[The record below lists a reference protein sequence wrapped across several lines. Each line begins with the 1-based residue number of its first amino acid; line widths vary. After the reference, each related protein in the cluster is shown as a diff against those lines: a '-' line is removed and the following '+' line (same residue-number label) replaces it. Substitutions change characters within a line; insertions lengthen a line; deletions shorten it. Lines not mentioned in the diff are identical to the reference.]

1 MQRTGTTGRTTALA
15 ALTAELALLLSS
27 RGGQQPDPDPGSSA
41 TAGSPTTSGPAPG
54 STSTT
59 SASSTTTPPSETTS
73 ATAAPEPSAAATDVV
88 QSYLGLLAHG
98 MPEEAFALLSPESHS
113 YFRDAPTLSADR
125 ELQQVVERMGVSETT
140 WAARPAYEETHASE
154 MVVTVWGQTQDGAP
168 FAYAW
173 GVRTLDD
180 GEWVIDQDLIGPY
193 TGEGR
198 ISWLNPGVSVPEQP
212 HLVNPESPLMFALL
226 KERDVT
232 NVAVTASVDDGAG
245 PEPLTELPTD
255 GAVQYELSDHD
266 VTGLDDGVHALTVS
280 WVAEDEPFVHVQA
293 TPVSLP

>member
-1 MQRTGTTGRTTALA
+1 MQRTGTTSRTTALA
-15 ALTAELALLLSS
+15 ALMAGLALMLSS

-73 ATAAPEPSAAATDVV
+73 ATAAPEPSDAAIDVV

-98 MPEEAFALLSPESHS
+98 MPEVAFALLSPKSHS

-125 ELQQVVERMGVSETT
+125 ELQQVVERIGVSETT
-140 WAARPAYEETHASE
+140 WAARPAYEETYASE

-168 FAYAW
+168 FAHAW

-212 HLVNPESPLMFALL
+212 HLVNPASPLMFALL

-280 WVAEDEPFVHVQA
+280 WVAEDEPFVHVRA